1 MNLSANR
8 WLLVLVLVFLTGAQL
23 VIARE
28 NQSANPSEEEAK
40 VFVRN
45 NQIFMRVKANEIVHR
60 TGLFAASDCKIDD
73 GLVVTFK
80 DGIVTAN
87 TLGDGLMGGHVS
99 GDVMMFHIG
108 NQSCQITIQI
118 QRRDGK

>member
-1 MNLSANR
+1 
-8 WLLVLVLVFLTGAQL
+8 LTGAQL

-28 NQSANPSEEEAK
+28 NQSANPTEGEAK
-40 VFVRN
+40 AFVRN
-45 NQIFMRVKANEIVHR
+45 NQIFMRVNANEIVHR

-87 TLGDGLMGGHVS
+87 TLSDGLMGARVASDMMTFHV
-99 GDVMMFHIG
+99 G
-108 NQSCQITIQI
+108 NESCQITIQI
-118 QRRDGK
+118 QRRGGQ